1 MPHSDISGSK
11 PACGSP
17 KLFAVDR
24 VLLRL
29 LAPRHPPYA
38 LIILTFSPLTFPPR
52 APRSVV
58 ISAFHHK
65 KRLTLVFSSLYA
77 VFKEQSASWP
87 GGDER
92 VRTAGL
98 LLARQ
103 ALSQLSY
110 TPSFLTR
117 GESPPPLHLVVGL
130 AGLEPAT
137 SRLSGVRS
145 NHLSYRPEPRFLLQG
160 LWELNSTT
168 FQIDLEIIRASSSK
182 RPYLLLSAQG
192 ISPSVSLP
200 GCSP

>member
-110 TPSFLTR
+110 TPKQASDLTYHRGPEDDTGRKRDSLFFASLTLGAFAPLFFLC
-117 GESPPPLHLVVGL
+117 
-130 AGLEPAT
+130 
-137 SRLSGVRS
+137 RLLC
-145 NHLSYRPEPRFLLQG
+145 NRP
-160 LWELNSTT
+160 
-168 FQIDLEIIRASSSK
+168 
-182 RPYLLLSAQG
+182 
-192 ISPSVSLP
+192 
-200 GCSP
+200 